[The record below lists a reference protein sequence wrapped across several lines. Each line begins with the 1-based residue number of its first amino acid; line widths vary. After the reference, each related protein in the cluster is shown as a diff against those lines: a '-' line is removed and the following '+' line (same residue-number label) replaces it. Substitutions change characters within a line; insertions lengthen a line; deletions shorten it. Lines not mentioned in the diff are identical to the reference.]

1 MRNSRIYA
9 INPGGSVGQG
19 LFMQTANGGV
29 FSNILV
35 ENSFFDSTPNNN
47 VSISGPGS
55 GVVSGY
61 VRFYYNTIRKNLRL
75 YGDPTSGRPFTPGT
89 QITVAG
95 NIIEDLSSSLNNSC
109 QVQASDGSN
118 LPITYVDN
126 LVGTRGCGSTDRVG
140 KASFVSTNPNS
151 PDLHLSS
158 GDTTA
163 ADKGETTYCPA
174 TDIDGQQRPRGAA
187 CDIGGDER

>member
-1 MRNSRIYA
+1 VLV
-9 INPGGSVGQG
+9 GS
-19 LFMQTANGGV
+19 TASTGFV
-29 FSNILV
+29 FSGL
-35 ENSFFDSTPNNN
+35 
-47 VSISGPGS
+47 
-55 GVVSGY
+55 
-61 VRFYYNTIRKNLRL
+61 
-75 YGDPTSGRPFTPGT
+75 
-89 QITVAG
+89 
-95 NIIEDLSSSLNNSC
+95 
-109 QVQASDGSN
+109 
-118 LPITYVDN
+118 
-126 LVGTRGCGSTDRVG
+126 VG